1 MPQFSYNLKKINFKG
16 KCFFYNY
23 LKLFF
28 SLKLIPYLNPGS
40 VSKFNVFGSTTLI
53 RRFPDIPTYFVCLGQ
68 VSKVWLD
75 VVDRADK
82 FLR

>member
-1 MPQFSYNLKKINFKG
+1 MLFL
-16 KCFFYNY
+16 NY

-28 SLKLIPYLNPGS
+28 SLKLIPVPYLNPGS

-53 RRFPDIPTYFVCLGQ
+53 RRLPDIPTYFVCLGQ